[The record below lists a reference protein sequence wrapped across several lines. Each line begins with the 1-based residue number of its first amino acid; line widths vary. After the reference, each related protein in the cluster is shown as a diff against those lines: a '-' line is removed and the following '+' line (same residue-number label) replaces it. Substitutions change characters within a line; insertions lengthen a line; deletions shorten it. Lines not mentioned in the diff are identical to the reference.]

1 MSEKNKILKK
11 KANGLPLLPGVY
23 IMKNA
28 KGEIIYVGKA
38 IKLKNRVTQYFGSGS
53 NHAIKVKK
61 MVENVA
67 DFEYI
72 ICDNEF
78 EALTLENSLIKQHS
92 PKYNI
97 LLKDDKGYHYVRITD
112 DKWRK
117 IQAVKNNKQAGTHIG
132 PYNSIGVVRQ
142 TVDETLK
149 IFKLPNCNRSFDKKT
164 KPCLNYHMGICMAP
178 CRANIG
184 LDEYNEAVDSAIRF
198 IKNSGFAAE
207 EIEILNKKMEAAA
220 EQLNFEYAAKLRD
233 RINAVK
239 RISEK
244 QKVITS
250 TKHRIDVFASALAG
264 DTACVQIFVF
274 KNGHLSDRNSFVFGD
289 ITDKQSLYAEFLP
302 RYYFAYNDIPR
313 EILIDTEFEEMN
325 MITDWLSKN
334 NGKIMLSVP
343 QKGDKK
349 RLVEMCAANAAEQLS
364 KRIERNIKETS
375 AINELAELLGLN
387 FTPRY
392 IESYDISNTAGEEN
406 VAGMVVFKD
415 GRPYKQ
421 NYRKFKIKSFVG
433 QDDYRSMAEVLTRRF
448 NEYKNGT
455 DEAFSVLPDLI
466 LLDGGKGQLSVVTAV
481 LKGMQINVAVFG
493 MVKDSKHRTNAIV
506 SDDGTVTVKATRN
519 AYTLISE
526 IQNEVHRFAIG
537 YHKQR
542 RSKAMFSSELMQ
554 IEGVGKNLAA
564 ALLKKFK
571 TVKNIKNATVEEL
584 KTVERMS
591 EKTAQNIYNFF
602 R

>member
-1 MSEKNKILKK
+1 MTEKNKILKK

-97 LLKDDKGYHYVRITD
+97 LLKDDKGYLYVRITD

-117 IQAVKNNKQAGTHIG
+117 IQAVKNNKQMGTHIG

-142 TVDETLK
+142 TVDEALK

-178 CRANIG
+178 CKGNIS
-184 LDEYNEAVDSAIRF
+184 LEEYNEAVDSAIRF
-198 IKNSGFAAE
+198 IKNSGFATE
-207 EIEILNKKMEAAA
+207 EIDLLYKKMEAAA

-244 QKVITS
+244 QKVITKD
-250 TKHRIDVFASALAG
+250 THRIDVFASALAG

-274 KNGHLSDRNSFVFGD
+274 RNGHLSDRNSFIFGD
-289 ITDKQSLYAEFLP
+289 VTDKQSLYAEFLP
-302 RYYFAYNDIPR
+302 RYYFEYNDIPR
-313 EILIDTEFEEMN
+313 EILIDTGFEEIN
-325 MITDWLSKN
+325 MIADWLSKE
-334 NGKIMLSVP
+334 NGKATITVP
-343 QKGDKK
+343 KKGDKK

-375 AINELAELLGLN
+375 AINELAELLGVN
-387 FTPRY
+387 FIPRY

-466 LLDGGKGQLSVVTAV
+466 LLDGGKGQLSAVTNV
-481 LKGMQINVAVFG
+481 LKEMQINVAVFG

-506 SDDGTVTVKATRN
+506 SDDGTITVKATRN

-564 ALLKKFK
+564 ALLKEFK
-571 TVKNIKNATVEEL
+571 TVKNIKSATTEEL
-584 KTVERMS
+584 STVKGISKKVAE
-591 EKTAQNIYNFF
+591 NIYNFY